1 VKSFIEREKGFEAEF
16 KRDQELAFR
25 VTARRNR
32 LFGLW
37 AAGRLGLEA
46 GEPAET
52 YAKSVV
58 AADFE
63 VPGDTDVIA
72 KVRSDLTTK
81 GIEAVEVELRGELDR
96 AAAEARRQLMQ
107 S

>member
-1 VKSFIEREKGFEAEF
+1 MKSFIEREKGFEAEF

-52 YAKSVV
+52 YAQSVV
-58 AADFE
+58 AADLE
-63 VPGDTDVIA
+63 GPGDNAVIETV
-72 KVRSDLTTK
+72 VRDITEKEL
-81 GIEAVEVELRGELDR
+81 EAVEVDCAAVGPR
-96 AAAEARRQLMQ
+96 AAAKPPLMQ